1 MKSAVRKSEIQA
13 SKAFVVN
20 YLNDPFFD
28 TNWHFHSEYQ
38 LFVVLAGRGTR
49 FIGDNITHFQEGDVV
64 FIGPNMPH
72 LWRNDDVF
80 FNKPSELRVQGI
92 VIYFP
97 ENLFGDCLLKKEEML
112 GIKHLLEK
120 AKRGVEFFGITG
132 HRIVEMMKDL
142 LYLPGVEG
150 LIQLLAILSTLSE
163 SSEYHYISSL
173 GYTNTSKEGDK
184 DRMNEVYS
192 FIMQNFRKNILLE
205 EIAGIANMSPTSFSR
220 YFKAKTNKSFSCFI
234 TELRIGY
241 ACKLLLEDN
250 NTIAQIC
257 FESGYNTLSNFNKQF
272 KELIHKTP
280 FEYKKEYLKVI

>member
-1 MKSAVRKSEIQA
+1 MKSAVRKSEIQE
-13 SKAFVVN
+13 SKAYVIN

-28 TNWHFHSEYQ
+28 THWHFHSEYQ
-38 LFVVLAGRGTR
+38 LFVVLEGKGTR
-49 FIGDNITHFQEGDVV
+49 FIGDNIAYFQEGDVV

-80 FNKPSELRVQGI
+80 FDKNSQLRVQGI

-97 ENLFGDCLLKKEEML
+97 HNLFGDYLLNKEEML
-112 GIKHLLEK
+112 GIKQLFERS
-120 AKRGVEFFGITG
+120 KRGVEFYGQTG
-132 HRIVEMMKDL
+132 KKTASMMKEL

-150 LIQLLAILSTLSE
+150 IIQLLTILHVLSD
-163 SSEYHYISSL
+163 SMEYHYISSL

-184 DRMNEVYS
+184 DRMNEVYTYL
-192 FIMQNFRKNILLE
+192 MQNFRKNISLE
-205 EIAGIANMSPTSFSR
+205 EVAEIANMSPTSFSR
-220 YFKAKTNKSFSCFI
+220 FFKVRTNKSFTSFI

-257 FESGYNTLSNFNKQF
+257 YESGYNTLSNFNKQF
-272 KELIHKTP
+272 KEITQKTP
-280 FEYKKEYLKVI
+280 YEYKKEYLKAI